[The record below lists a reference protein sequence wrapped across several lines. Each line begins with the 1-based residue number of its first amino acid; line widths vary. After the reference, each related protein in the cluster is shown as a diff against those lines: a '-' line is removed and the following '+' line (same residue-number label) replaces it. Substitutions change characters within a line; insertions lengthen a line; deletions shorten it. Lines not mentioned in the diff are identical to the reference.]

1 MDYSNYEKVVGIIER
16 ITHGNSCCTMV
27 ISLKVENKEN
37 ETINFILT
45 GDTTVIHNVRLR
57 PGMRIAAFYDTS
69 LSAPAIFPPLFSV
82 FRLLDL
88 GDGMGCLSCSWPI

>member
-27 ISLKVENKEN
+27 ISMKVENKEN

-69 LSAPAIFPPLFSV
+69 LSAPAIFLHSI
-82 FRLLDL
+82 RR
-88 GDGMGCLSCSWPI
+88 S

>member
-57 PGMRIAAFYDTS
+57 PGMRIAAFMTQAC
-69 LSAPAIFPPLFSV
+69 LRPPFFLHSI
-82 FRLLDL
+82 RR
-88 GDGMGCLSCSWPI
+88 S